1 MYDLEERLKSLP
13 DKPGVYIMKDKSDEI
28 IYVGKAIN
36 LKKRVSQYFNNSKNH
51 SLKVMNMVKNISD
64 FEYIIVN
71 NEVEALIL
79 ESNLIKKNRPKYNII
94 LRDDKQYPYIKVTV
108 NEKYPRILKTRK
120 IDKDGGKYFGPYPS
134 AYSVNEAIKV
144 FHDIFPIRDCKLNL
158 DKLPENFRP
167 CLNYHIGRCKGPCI
181 GMADENEYNQMIEQ
195 VIRFLSRKDNAII
208 EKLELDMKN
217 ASENLNFELASIYR
231 DRIQALSVL
240 IEKQNMSNPDLIEED
255 IIAIARGIEEILAQV
270 FFVREGKII
279 GREHYILED
288 NLSTERPEI
297 IASFIKQFYSGA
309 NFIPKEIIVEEEISD
324 QILIE
329 EYLSSL
335 KGGKVKITVPKRG
348 EKYELLDMAKR
359 NAIDMLDKYGDKF
372 LRKHRENLKALEEL
386 QYILNLDEAPS
397 RIEAYDISNINGVGN
412 VGSMVV
418 FDNGEAKKTDYR
430 RFRIKTV
437 SYQDDYKS
445 MEEVLKRRFLRGM
458 EINKDENKTN
468 SFSIFPDIIM
478 VDGGKGHVN
487 MAESLLR
494 ELGINIT
501 VCGLVKDNFHKTR
514 GIIYKNREIHL
525 DKDSLAY
532 KLIYRIQDE
541 AHRFAISYH
550 RSLRSKDMFQSELD
564 NIELIGD
571 KRKISLMKYFGSI
584 SRIKNA
590 SVEELKNVPGMTQ
603 KAAENLYNHFNK
615 EEKQ

>member
-13 DKPGVYIMKDKSDEI
+13 EMPGVYIMKDKSDEI

-120 IDKDGGKYFGPYPS
+120 LERDGAKYFGPYPS

-158 DKLPENFRP
+158 NKLPDNFRP

-181 GMADENEYNQMIEQ
+181 GMADEDEYNQMIDQ
-195 VIRFLSRKDNAII
+195 IVRFLSRKDNAIL
-208 EKLELDMKN
+208 EKLEYDMKN
-217 ASENLNFELASIYR
+217 ASDTLNFELASIYR
-231 DRIQALSVL
+231 DRIQALLVL
-240 IEKQNMSNPDLIEED
+240 VEKQNMSNPDLTEED
-255 IIAIARGIEEILAQV
+255 IIAIARGIEEVLVQV

-288 NLSTERPEI
+288 NLSTDRPEI

-324 QILIE
+324 QSLIE
-329 EYLSSL
+329 EYLSDL
-335 KGGKVKITVPKRG
+335 KGNRVKITVPKRG
-348 EKYELLDMAKR
+348 DKLELVDMAKK
-359 NAIDMLDKYGDKF
+359 NALDMLNKYGDKF
-372 LRKHRENLKALEEL
+372 LRKHRENMKALEEL
-386 QYILNLDEAPS
+386 QYVLDLEEVPS

-418 FDNGEAKKTDYR
+418 FEKGEAKKTDYR
-430 RFRIKTV
+430 RFKIKTLD
-437 SYQDDYKS
+437 YQDDYKS
-445 MEEVLKRRFLRGM
+445 MEEVLRRRFLRGI
-458 EINKDENKTN
+458 ESNNDENKSN
-468 SFSIFPDIIM
+468 SFSIFPDLIM

-487 MAESLLR
+487 MARSLLR
-494 ELGINIT
+494 ELGINIE
-501 VCGLVKDNFHKTR
+501 VCGLVKDDFHKTR
-514 GIIYKNREIHL
+514 GIIYKNREINL
-525 DKDSLAY
+525 DKDSLAF
-532 KLIYRIQDE
+532 KLIYRIQEE

-550 RSLRSKDMFQSELD
+550 RSLRSKDMFKSELD
-564 NIELIGD
+564 GINLIGE
-571 KRKISLMKYFGSI
+571 KRKINLMKYFGSI
-584 SRIKNA
+584 SKIKAA
-590 SVEELKNVPGMTQ
+590 SIEELNKVPGMTQ
-603 KAAENLYNHFNK
+603 KASESLYNHFNK
-615 EEKQ
+615 GEK

>member
-13 DKPGVYIMKDKSDEI
+13 EMPGVYIMKDKSDEI

-120 IDKDGGKYFGPYPS
+120 LERDGAKYFGPYPS

-158 DKLPENFRP
+158 NKLPDNFRP

-181 GMADENEYNQMIEQ
+181 GMADEDEYNQMIDQ
-195 VIRFLSRKDNAII
+195 IVRFLSRKDNAIL
-208 EKLELDMKN
+208 EKLEYDMKN
-217 ASENLNFELASIYR
+217 ASDTLNFELASIYR
-231 DRIQALSVL
+231 DRIQALLVL
-240 IEKQNMSNPDLIEED
+240 VEKQNMSNPDLTEED
-255 IIAIARGIEEILAQV
+255 IIAIARGIEEVLVQV

-288 NLSTERPEI
+288 NLSTDRPEI

-324 QILIE
+324 QSLIE
-329 EYLSSL
+329 EYLSDL
-335 KGGKVKITVPKRG
+335 KGNRVKITVPKRG
-348 EKYELLDMAKR
+348 DKLELVDMAKK

-372 LRKHRENLKALEEL
+372 LRKHRENMKALEEL
-386 QYILNLDEAPS
+386 QYVLDLDEVPS

-418 FDNGEAKKTDYR
+418 FEKGEAKKTDYR
-430 RFRIKTV
+430 RFKIKTLD
-437 SYQDDYKS
+437 YQDDYKS
-445 MEEVLKRRFLRGM
+445 MEEVLRRRFLRGI
-458 EINKDENKTN
+458 ESNNDENKSN
-468 SFSIFPDIIM
+468 SFSIFPDLIM

-487 MAESLLR
+487 MARSLLR
-494 ELGINIT
+494 ELGINIE
-501 VCGLVKDNFHKTR
+501 VCGLVKDDFHKTR
-514 GIIYKNREIHL
+514 GIIYKNREINL
-525 DKDSLAY
+525 DKDSLAF
-532 KLIYRIQDE
+532 KLIYRIQEE

-550 RSLRSKDMFQSELD
+550 RSLRSKDMFRSELD
-564 NIELIGD
+564 GINLIGE
-571 KRKISLMKYFGSI
+571 KRKINLLKYFGSI
-584 SRIKNA
+584 SKIKAA
-590 SVEELKNVPGMTQ
+590 SIEELNKVPGMTQ
-603 KAAENLYNHFNK
+603 KASESLYNHFNK
-615 EEKQ
+615 GEK

>member
-13 DKPGVYIMKDKSDEI
+13 EMPGVYIMKDKSDEI

-120 IDKDGGKYFGPYPS
+120 LERDGAKYFGPYPS

-158 DKLPENFRP
+158 NKLPDNFRP

-181 GMADENEYNQMIEQ
+181 GMADEDEYNQMIDQ
-195 VIRFLSRKDNAII
+195 IVRFLSRKDNAIL
-208 EKLELDMKN
+208 EKLEYDMKN
-217 ASENLNFELASIYR
+217 ASDTLNFELASIYR
-231 DRIQALSVL
+231 DRIQALLVL
-240 IEKQNMSNPDLIEED
+240 VEKQNMSNPDLTEED
-255 IIAIARGIEEILAQV
+255 IIAIARGIEEVLVQV

-288 NLSTERPEI
+288 NLSTDRPEI

-324 QILIE
+324 QSLIE
-329 EYLSSL
+329 EYLSDL
-335 KGGKVKITVPKRG
+335 KGNRVKITVPKRG
-348 EKYELLDMAKR
+348 DKLELVDMAKK

-372 LRKHRENLKALEEL
+372 LRKHRENMKALEEL
-386 QYILNLDEAPS
+386 QYVLDLEEVPS

-418 FDNGEAKKTDYR
+418 FEKGEAKKTDYR
-430 RFRIKTV
+430 RFKIKTLD
-437 SYQDDYKS
+437 YQDDYKS
-445 MEEVLKRRFLRGM
+445 MEEVLRRRFLRGI
-458 EINKDENKTN
+458 ESNNDENKSN
-468 SFSIFPDIIM
+468 SFSIFPDLIM

-487 MAESLLR
+487 MARSLLR
-494 ELGINIT
+494 ELGINIE
-501 VCGLVKDNFHKTR
+501 VCGLVKDDFHKTR
-514 GIIYKNREIHL
+514 GIIYKNREINL
-525 DKDSLAY
+525 DKDSLAF
-532 KLIYRIQDE
+532 KLIYRIQEE

-550 RSLRSKDMFQSELD
+550 RSLRSKDMFKSELD
-564 NIELIGD
+564 GINLIGE
-571 KRKISLMKYFGSI
+571 KRKINLMKYFGSI
-584 SRIKNA
+584 SKIKAA
-590 SVEELKNVPGMTQ
+590 SIEELNKVPGMTQ
-603 KAAENLYNHFNK
+603 KASESLYNHFNK
-615 EEKQ
+615 EEK